1 MGSLKP
7 YSEEM
12 PRSALLT
19 PENKKNVLDA
29 LGEAQRIGILGSAP
43 LDQVI
48 ERSLA
53 FVRAIPTTARTVID
67 LGSGGGDP
75 GLVIAAADSSLTVT
89 LVDRREKRTDLLSR
103 LVGRLDLQYRV
114 EVVMA
119 DVAELPH
126 RFIAR
131 HWDAVTSRGFGSPE
145 YTAEHAAPLLE
156 SGGVLLVSEPP
167 ASDGSRWTNPT
178 IQTLGLI
185 LAGVEDGVA
194 VLIRT

>member
-1 MGSLKP
+1 
-7 YSEEM
+7 M

-19 PENKKNVLDA
+19 PDNKKNVLDA